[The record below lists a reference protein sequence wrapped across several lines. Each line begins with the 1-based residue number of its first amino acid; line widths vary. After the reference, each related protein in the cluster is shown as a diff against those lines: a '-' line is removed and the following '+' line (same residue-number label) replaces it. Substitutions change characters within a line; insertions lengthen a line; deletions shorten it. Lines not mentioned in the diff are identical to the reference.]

1 VDRVVSAKYPR
12 SHEGVALVTG
22 GSRGIG
28 AAIVRSIAAD
38 GWPVAIGY
46 RSGAEEAEAVRA
58 QVQADGGTA
67 ITLQGDVAE
76 PGVGDRLLADAQEQL
91 GAPVLV
97 LVNNAGVRRDGLSP
111 QITDEDWDTVLTT
124 NLTGAF
130 RLTRRAVR
138 TMIRARF
145 GRVVNIASI
154 VGMKANPGQSNYAAA
169 KAGLIGMTATVA
181 AEVARR
187 GVTVN
192 AVAPGFIQT
201 DMTEELTDDWLNLIP
216 ARRLGTPEDVA
227 GAVRFLASED
237 ASYVTGTTLVVDGG
251 LTA

>member
-1 VDRVVSAKYPR
+1 VPDTAAKNG
-12 SHEGVALVTG
+12 HDGCALVTG
-22 GSRGIG
+22 GTRGIG
-28 AAIVRSIAAD
+28 AAIAERLEAD
-38 GWPVAIGY
+38 GWKVARLG
-46 RSGAEEAEAVRA
+46 RTSGD
-58 QVQADGGTA
+58 VQAD
-67 ITLQGDVAE
+67 
-76 PGVGDRLLADAQEQL
+76 VGDAAQVKAAFDEVRERF
-91 GAPVLV
+91 GPILV

-111 QITDEDWDTVLTT
+111 QITDEDWDTVVTT

-145 GRVVNIASI
+145 GRIVNIASI
-154 VGMKANPGQSNYAAA
+154 VGIKANPGQSNYAAA
-169 KAGLIGMTATVA
+169 KAGLIGMTHTVA

-201 DMTEELTDDWLNLIP
+201 DMTEELTEDWLKLIP

-227 GAVRFLASED
+227 AAVRFLASED
-237 ASYVTGTTLVVDGG
+237 AAYVTGTTLTVDGG

>member
-1 VDRVVSAKYPR
+1 
-12 SHEGVALVTG
+12 VTG

-28 AAIVRSIAAD
+28 AAIAKTLAED

-46 RSGAEEAEAVRA
+46 RSGQEQAEAVKGEIESA
-58 QVQADGGTA
+58 GGRA
-67 ITLQGDVAE
+67 ITLQADISQPGAGDA
-76 PGVGDRLLADAQEQL
+76 LLADAQEKL
-91 GAPVLV
+91 GEPVLV

-111 QITDEDWDTVLTT
+111 QITDDDWDTVLTT

-145 GRVVNIASI
+145 GRIVNIASI
-154 VGMKANPGQSNYAAA
+154 VGMKANPGQANYAAA

-201 DMTEELTDDWLNLIP
+201 DMTEELTEDWLKLIP

-237 ASYVTGTTLVVDGG
+237 AAYVTGTTLVVDGG

>member
-1 VDRVVSAKYPR
+1 MSAKYPR
-12 SHEGVALVTG
+12 SQEGVALVTG

-28 AAIVRSIAAD
+28 AAIAKTLADD

-46 RSGAEEAEAVRA
+46 RSGTEQAEAVK
-58 QVQADGGTA
+58 ADIESAGGKA
-67 ITLQGDVAE
+67 ITLQADIAE
-76 PGVGDRLLADAQEQL
+76 PGVGDQLLADASEQL

-111 QITDEDWDTVLTT
+111 QITDEDWDVVVST
-124 NLTGAF
+124 NLTAAF

-145 GRVVNIASI
+145 GRIVNIASI
-154 VGMKANPGQSNYAAA
+154 VGIKANPGQANYAAA
-169 KAGLIGMTATVA
+169 KAGLIGMTNTVA

-192 AVAPGFIQT
+192 AVAPGFIET
-201 DMTEELTDDWLNLIP
+201 DMTEDLGDELLQHIP
-216 ARRLGTPEDVA
+216 ARRMGTPQDVA
-227 GAVRFLASED
+227 AAVRFLASED
-237 ASYVTGTTLVVDGG
+237 AAYVTGTTLKVDGG

>member
-1 VDRVVSAKYPR
+1 M
-12 SHEGVALVTG
+12 
-22 GSRGIG
+22 
-28 AAIVRSIAAD
+28 
-38 GWPVAIGY
+38 
-46 RSGAEEAEAVRA
+46 
-58 QVQADGGTA
+58 
-67 ITLQGDVAE
+67 
-76 PGVGDRLLADAQEQL
+76 
-91 GAPVLV
+91 
-97 LVNNAGVRRDGLSP
+97 RRDGLSP

-145 GRVVNIASI
+145 GRIVNIASI
-154 VGMKANPGQSNYAAA
+154 VGIKANPGQSNYAAA
-169 KAGLIGMTATVA
+169 KAGLIGMTHTVA

-201 DMTEELTDDWLNLIP
+201 DMTEELTDDWLKLIP

-227 GAVRFLASED
+227 ACRPVPRLRGRRVRHRHHADRRRRPHRLAARNPRSMSTATREEIARRVIETLASFGPAIED
-237 ASYVTGTTLVVDGG
+237 LKPEATLEELDIDSLDIAELAQVVEDEYGVEISG
-251 LTA
+251 DDAACVATVGDTIDLVIAKLP